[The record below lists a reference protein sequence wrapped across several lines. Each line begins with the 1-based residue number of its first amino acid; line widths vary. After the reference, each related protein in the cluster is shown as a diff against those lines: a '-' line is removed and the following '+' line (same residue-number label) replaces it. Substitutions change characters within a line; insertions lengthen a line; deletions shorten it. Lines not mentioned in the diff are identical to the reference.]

1 MYYLFLFLLMVKSNK
16 KGKEIES
23 INSEHVIESLDR
35 MASEGFTE
43 VTFE

>member
-1 MYYLFLFLLMVKSNK
+1 MVRSNI

-35 MASEGFTE
+35 MAGEGFAE